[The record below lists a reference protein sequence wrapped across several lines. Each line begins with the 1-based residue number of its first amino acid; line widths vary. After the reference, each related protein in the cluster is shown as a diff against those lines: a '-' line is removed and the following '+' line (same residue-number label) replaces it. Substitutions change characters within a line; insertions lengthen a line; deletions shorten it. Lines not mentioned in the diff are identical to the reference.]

1 MLKMKRLQCLILV
14 VAIIASSMFF
24 STTSVYA
31 ATVSSYSLPSIYSPS
46 TAYSLKVGGVN
57 IPVVNYVGE
66 YDYAELSMS
75 GGVAT
80 VEVTALGA
88 SSISSYSISPK
99 KLGLTGTASGGKLTF
114 TISKDEYLIVQ
125 INSLK
130 KLIIAVDPEETDKP
144 ASSGAGIFN
153 VKTDYSADS
162 TGATK
167 TSDAVQAAI
176 DAASAY
182 GQANGTQGIVY
193 VPAGVYRVGNL
204 VLKSSVRLYLEGG
217 AVLRATDNPDDYI
230 DHWYK
235 TSQGRWVTWFIYT
248 EENADNIK
256 IYGRGTIDANGYYLA
271 NQATPRKLGTNLLV
285 PVNCSNFSVDG
296 ITFRDAGSWGIIT
309 ARSHDLTFTN
319 MKIFNH
325 FNTGE
330 DDGIDVCESQNV
342 LVQNAI
348 AVALDDP
355 FSTKSWTSKEWT
367 EPTNI
372 SLNWHGEPQA
382 VRNVTFDD
390 CIAWTYCYG
399 FKVGQGVRQVHEDV
413 TFKNSVVYD
422 SSAGIGM
429 EHKYGKA
436 EVKNITFE
444 NIDIEGVNNT
454 NGQISTW
461 CAFEINDGLKE
472 GGGPVSNVKIKNI
485 TVRSKGKNDGRI
497 KGLSESSSI
506 NGFTL
511 ENIYMLG
518 NSQPAATLEAM
529 NITHVAYAK
538 GITVLPYQATSKIE
552 AEYYNEKAGIT
563 VGTTS
568 DVGGGSF
575 IKGAV
580 GAWLA
585 YHNVDFGSGVSS
597 IDLRLKP
604 TKAGSIELR
613 LDSLTGPLVGTASWA
628 AGGSSYTTMNVPVS
642 QASGVHTLYLL
653 MQRTAGDTETIAD
666 VNWFDLRYTKA
677 EAENFNG
684 MSGVVVQDLS
694 TAKEGQAIADCN
706 DGDWVVYNNV
716 DFGSGTG
723 TSSMNLRIASQENNG
738 SIELRLGSPAGTL
751 IGTAN
756 VVSTGSW
763 QNWITRNVPL
773 TGATGVQNLYL
784 VFKKPDA
791 MPVANVDQI
800 SFIKNTS
807 GNEFKIPTALTLDR
821 ASVILDLG
829 QTIAL
834 NATVTPVDTS
844 YNDIQWTVASESTS
858 NVVSVSSN
866 GYVTALKPGTAVVRA
881 TSFTNPSVYTEC
893 SITVSNTPVTIVSTE
908 PVNVTT
914 ITGVGPVLP
923 SSVKAVASNGLPSI
937 CSVVWEGIDPAKY
950 AQIGSFTVLGQVT
963 GTTFTATA
971 NVTVT
976 YAPVPAPS
984 TENTIKYEANANDVP
999 VTTSSSGVVFAQG
1012 NSGVDADSSNG
1023 LGYAKF
1029 LAPGDWVEFTLNIPE
1044 AGTYNVNLW
1053 IKKHAGKGIGQLYID
1068 GVAQGALIDEYY
1080 NGNLFT
1086 GVDLGNVAFTSAG
1099 DKKFRLVST
1108 GKNPLNTA
1116 AASSLPYTMTVDY
1129 IKLTPVS
1136 AMILD
1141 KTKATLDKGESV
1153 NPQVIFSNIDTN
1165 SRNLNWS
1172 VLSESAPDVVS
1183 VSSTGNITAL
1193 NPGTAVVRA
1202 SSMVYDLHA
1211 DFNVTVK
1218 TPVITSIEGV
1228 DVKTKV
1234 GSEPVL
1240 PTVVNVVYS
1249 DNTKVE
1255 RAVVWNSID
1264 PAQYAREGTFT
1275 VLGTVEGT
1283 AIPAVANIIVGL
1295 PAITSIE
1302 LVERATEVGKE
1313 PSLPTV
1319 VTAVYDDGSKAE
1331 RAVLWNSI
1339 DPAQYA
1345 QVGTFTVAGTVYGTS
1360 VLATAKVTVNPVIP
1374 TIISIETVKKTTKAG
1389 SAPEL
1394 PTVVNAVYDNGSK
1407 VEVGVIWDGI
1417 DPAKYAQAGS
1427 FTVSGTVAG
1436 TLIPAIAEITVEP
1449 QTTGGGGG
1457 YVPPIEEPGKTVKV
1471 DVKEED
1477 LQTAMENAK
1486 DNTVKIDAQ
1495 PAKGA
1500 DEVIVNIPAQQL
1512 LTLGEKQIRKVEIDT
1527 GIATVT
1533 VPAEVLKEAI
1543 QTGSTNLKLSV
1554 AKADTTGLAEE
1565 VKLAVGNNPV
1575 YNFTLSVDGN
1585 KISSFGDHAVNVE
1598 VSYTLKAGETPNKVV
1613 VYHITDSGKLE
1624 IITNGRY
1631 NAATGKVV
1639 FSLKHFSKYAAGYA
1653 DVFFKDIGSVEWAKE
1668 SIEALAA
1675 RKVVDGIGDN
1685 AFDPDSKV
1693 TRAQFIKLLMKALE
1707 LAEETAQCS
1716 LSDVKPG
1723 EWYFNSIAAAQKL
1736 GIVVGKEDGTFGVD
1750 DEISRQDMAVMVY
1763 RAAKLLQLELG
1774 NQTTNTTEFIDKSE
1788 IAGYAV
1794 EQVAAMQKA
1803 GIIIGDNGRFMP
1815 RDNAT
1820 RAEAAV
1826 IIYRVFGFV
1835 N

>member
-14 VAIIASSMFF
+14 VAMIASSTFF

-75 GGVAT
+75 GGAAT

-99 KLGLTGTASGGKLTF
+99 KLGLTGTTSGGKLTF

-144 ASSGAGIFN
+144 ASSGTGIFN
-153 VKTDYSADS
+153 VKTNYNADS

-204 VLKSSVRLYLEGG
+204 VLKSNVRLYLEGG

-382 VRNVTFDD
+382 VKNVTFDD

-497 KGLSESSSI
+497 KGLSDTSSI

-518 NSQPAATLEAM
+518 NSTPATTLEAM
-529 NITHVAYAK
+529 NITHVAYAN
-538 GITVLPYQATSKIE
+538 GITVLPHQATSKIE

-677 EAENFNG
+677 EAENHNG
-684 MSGVVVQDLS
+684 MSGVVVQDLP
-694 TAKEGQAIADCN
+694 TAGEGQAITDCN
-706 DGDWVVYNNV
+706 DGDWVAYNNV

-723 TSSMNLRIASQENNG
+723 TSSMNLRIASQESNG
-738 SIELRLGSPAGTL
+738 SIELRLGSPTGTL

-756 VVSTGSW
+756 VAGTGGW
-763 QNWITRNVPL
+763 QNWITLNVPL
-773 TGATGVQNLYL
+773 TGAAGVQNLYL
-784 VFKKPDA
+784 VFKKPDTN
-791 MPVANVDQI
+791 PVANVDQF

-807 GNEFKIPTALTLDR
+807 GNEFKIPTALALDR
-821 ASVILDLG
+821 TSATLDLG

-844 YNDIQWTVASESTS
+844 YSDIQWTVASESTS
-858 NVVSVSSN
+858 NVVSVSNN

-881 TSFTNPSVYTEC
+881 TSFTNPNVYTEC
-893 SITVSNTPVTIVSTE
+893 SITISNTPVTIVSTE

-923 SSVKAVASNGLPSI
+923 SSVKAIASNGLPSI

-976 YAPVPAPS
+976 YAPVPVPS

-1053 IKKHAGKGIGQLYID
+1053 VKKHAGKGIGQLYID

-1116 AASSLPYTMTVDY
+1116 ASSSLPYTMTVDY

-1141 KTKATLDKGESV
+1141 KAKATLDKGESV
-1153 NPQVIFSNIDTN
+1153 SPQVIFSNIDAN

-1183 VSSTGNITAL
+1183 VNSTGNITAL
-1193 NPGTAVVRA
+1193 NPGTAVVRV
-1202 SSMVYDLHA
+1202 SSVVYDLHV

-1234 GSEPVL
+1234 GSVPVL

-1264 PAQYAREGTFT
+1264 PAQYA
-1275 VLGTVEGT
+1275 
-1283 AIPAVANIIVGL
+1283 
-1295 PAITSIE
+1295 
-1302 LVERATEVGKE
+1302 
-1313 PSLPTV
+1313 
-1319 VTAVYDDGSKAE
+1319 
-1331 RAVLWNSI
+1331 
-1339 DPAQYA
+1339 
-1345 QVGTFTVAGTVYGTS
+1345 QVRTFTVAGTVYGTS
-1360 VLATAKVTVNPVIP
+1360 VLATAKVTVNPAIP

-1407 VEVGVIWDGI
+1407 VVLAVIWDSI

-1427 FTVSGTVAG
+1427 FTVAGTVAE
-1436 TLIPAIAEITVEP
+1436 TSIPAIAEITVEP
-1449 QTTGGGGG
+1449 KTTGGDGGG
-1457 YVPPIEEPGKTVKV
+1457 YVPPVEEPGKTVKV

-1477 LQTAMENAK
+1477 LHTAIENAK
-1486 DNTVKIDAQ
+1486 DNTVKINAQ
-1495 PAKGA
+1495 PVKEAE
-1500 DEVIVNIPAQQL
+1500 EVIVNIPAQQL
-1512 LTLGEKQIRKVEIDT
+1512 LTLGEKKIEKVEIDT

-1533 VPAEVLKEAI
+1533 VPAEVLKEAV
-1543 QTGSTNLKLSV
+1543 QTGSTSLKLSV
-1554 AKADTTGLAEE
+1554 AKADAVGLAEE
-1565 VKLAVGNNPV
+1565 VKQAVGNNKI
-1575 YNFTLSVDGN
+1575 YDFTLSVDGN

-1598 VSYTLKAGETPNKVV
+1598 VSYTLKAGETANKVV

-1639 FSLKHFSKYAAGYA
+1639 FSLKHFSKYAAGYV
-1653 DVFFKDIGSVEWAKE
+1653 DVTFKDIGNVEWAKE

-1685 AFDPDSKV
+1685 AFDPDNKV

-1707 LAEETAQCS
+1707 LADETAQCS

-1723 EWYFNSIAAAQKL
+1723 EWYYNSIAAAQKL

-1803 GIIIGDNGRFMP
+1803 GIILGDNGRFMP

>member
-14 VAIIASSMFF
+14 VAMVASSMFF

-75 GGVAT
+75 GGAAT

-99 KLGLTGTASGGKLTF
+99 KLGLTGTTSGGKLTF

-144 ASSGAGIFN
+144 ASSGTGIFN
-153 VKTDYSADS
+153 VKTDYNADS

-193 VPAGVYRVGNL
+193 VPVGVYRVGNL
-204 VLKSSVRLYLEGG
+204 VLKSNVRLYLEGG

-256 IYGRGTIDANGYYLA
+256 IDGRGTIDANGYYLA

-285 PVNCSNFSVDG
+285 PVNCSNFTVDG

-309 ARSHDLTFTN
+309 ARSHDLTFRN

-399 FKVGQGVRQVHEDV
+399 FKVGQGARQIHENV

-436 EVKNITFE
+436 EVKDITFE
-444 NIDIEGVNNT
+444 NIDIEGVNNA

-472 GGGPVSNVKIKNI
+472 GGGPVSNVKLKNI

-497 KGLSESSSI
+497 KGLSENSSI

-518 NSQPAATLEAM
+518 NSTPATALEAM
-529 NITHVAYAK
+529 NITHVAYAN
-538 GITVLPYQATSKIE
+538 GITVLPHQATSKIE

-563 VGTTS
+563 VGITS
-568 DVGGGSF
+568 DAGGGSF

-642 QASGVHTLYLL
+642 QANGVHTLYLL

-677 EAENFNG
+677 EAENYNG
-684 MSGVVVQDLS
+684 MSGVVVQDLP
-694 TAKEGQAIADCN
+694 TAKEGQAITDCN
-706 DGDWVVYNNV
+706 DGDWVAYNNV

-723 TSSMNLRIASQENNG
+723 TSSMNLRIASQESNG

-756 VVSTGSW
+756 VAGTGGW

-807 GNEFKIPTALTLDR
+807 GNEFKIPTALALDR
-821 ASVILDLG
+821 TSATLDLG

-834 NATVTPVDTS
+834 NTTVTPADTS
-844 YNDIQWTVASESTS
+844 YSDIQWTVASESIS
-858 NVVSVSSN
+858 NVVSVSNN

-881 TSFTNPSVYTEC
+881 TSFTNPNVYTEC

-937 CSVVWEGIDPAKY
+937 CFVVWDGIDPAKY

-971 NVTVT
+971 NVTVN
-976 YAPVPAPS
+976 YAPLPAPS
-984 TENTIKYEANANDVP
+984 AENAIKYEANANDVP
-999 VTTSSSGVVFAQG
+999 VTTSSSSVVFAQG

-1029 LAPGDWVEFTLNIPE
+1029 LAPGDWVEFTLNVPE

-1053 IKKHAGKGIGQLYID
+1053 VKKHAGKGIGQLYID

-1108 GKNPLNTA
+1108 GKNPLNTVA
-1116 AASSLPYTMTVDY
+1116 SSSLPYTMTVDY

-1141 KTKATLDKGESV
+1141 NSKATLEKGESV
-1153 NPQVIFSNIDTN
+1153 NPQVIFSNIDAN

-1172 VLSESAPDVVS
+1172 VLSESAPNVAAVN
-1183 VSSTGNITAL
+1183 STGNITAL
-1193 NPGTAVVRA
+1193 NPGTAIVRV

-1218 TPVITSIEGV
+1218 TPVITSIEGI

-1234 GSEPVL
+1234 GSAPAL
-1240 PTVVNVVYS
+1240 PTVVNAVYS

-1264 PAQYAREGTFT
+1264 PAQYA
-1275 VLGTVEGT
+1275 
-1283 AIPAVANIIVGL
+1283 
-1295 PAITSIE
+1295 
-1302 LVERATEVGKE
+1302 
-1313 PSLPTV
+1313 
-1319 VTAVYDDGSKAE
+1319 
-1331 RAVLWNSI
+1331 
-1339 DPAQYA
+1339 
-1345 QVGTFTVAGTVYGTS
+1345 QV
-1360 VLATAKVTVNPVIP
+1360 
-1374 TIISIETVKKTTKAG
+1374 
-1389 SAPEL
+1389 
-1394 PTVVNAVYDNGSK
+1394 
-1407 VEVGVIWDGI
+1407 
-1417 DPAKYAQAGS
+1417 GS
-1427 FTVSGTVAG
+1427 FTVSGTVYG
-1436 TLIPAIAEITVEP
+1436 TSVPAVATITVEP
-1449 QTTGGGGG
+1449 KPAGGNDNGGG
-1457 YVPPIEEPGKTVKV
+1457 YIPPVEEPGKTVKV
-1471 DVKEED
+1471 DVKEEE
-1477 LQTAMENAK
+1477 LHTAIENAK
-1486 DNTVKIDAQ
+1486 DNTVRIDAQ
-1495 PAKGA
+1495 PVKEAE
-1500 DEVIVNIPAQQL
+1500 EVIVNIPAQQL
-1512 LTLGEKQIRKVEIDT
+1512 LILGEKQIEKLEVNT
-1527 GIATVT
+1527 GLATVS
-1533 VPAEVLKEAI
+1533 VPVEVLKEAI

-1554 AKADTTGLAEE
+1554 AKADTAGLAEE
-1565 VKLAVGNNPV
+1565 VKQAVGNNPV
-1575 YNFTLSVDGN
+1575 YDFTLSVDEN

-1598 VSYTLKAGETPNKVV
+1598 VSYTLKAGETANKVV
-1613 VYHITDSGKLE
+1613 VYHITGSGKLE
-1624 IITNGRY
+1624 VITNGRY

-1639 FSLKHFSKYAAGYA
+1639 FSLKHFSKYAVAYA
-1653 DVFFKDIGSVEWAKE
+1653 DVTFKDIGGVEWAKE

-1685 AFDPDSKV
+1685 AFDPDNKV

-1707 LAEETAQCS
+1707 LEDETAQCS

-1723 EWYFNSIAAAQKL
+1723 EWYYNSIAAAQKL
-1736 GIVVGKEDGTFGVD
+1736 GIVVGKEDGTFGVE

-1763 RAAKLLQLELG
+1763 RAAELLQLELE
-1774 NQTTNTTEFIDKSE
+1774 NQTINTAEFIDKSE
-1788 IAGYAV
+1788 IAEYAV
-1794 EQVAAMQKA
+1794 QQVAAMQKA
-1803 GIIIGDNGRFMP
+1803 GIILGDNGRFMP

-1826 IIYRVFGFV
+1826 IIYRVFGFA
-1835 N
+1835 NEG